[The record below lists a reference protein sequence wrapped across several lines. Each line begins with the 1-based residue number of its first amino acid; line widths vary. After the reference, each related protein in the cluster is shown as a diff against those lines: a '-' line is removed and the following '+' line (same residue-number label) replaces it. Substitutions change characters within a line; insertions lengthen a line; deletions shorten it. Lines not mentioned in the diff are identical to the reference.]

1 MKPFRVAFLCAV
13 AFVLV
18 AGAAHAQPYDF
29 YDPIGNDDLADCSF
43 LAGWAKDG
51 DTTLPIQVHIYKGGP
66 SWGGG
71 TYVTAVVANK
81 YRSDLPFTD
90 KNHGYRIP
98 TPSAFFTGCP
108 ETVYVHGIDVY
119 TNGNIVPGG
128 TNPLLGNTGKT
139 VLCGTQDPSC
149 FPDRDPPFQQ

>member
-1 MKPFRVAFLCAV
+1 MKSLRT
-13 AFVLV
+13 VLLV
-18 AGAAHAQPYDF
+18 GFALILATAAANAQPYDF
-29 YDPIGNDDLADCSF
+29 YDPVGTDDRADCSY

-51 DTTLPIQVHIYKGGP
+51 DTTLPIQVHVYKGGP

-71 TYVTAVVANK
+71 TYVTAVVANL
-81 YRSDLPFTD
+81 YRSGLPFTD

-108 ETVYVHGIDVY
+108 ETVYVHAIDVF
-119 TNGNIVPGG
+119 TDGTIVPGG
-128 TNPLLGNTGKT
+128 TNPLLSNTGKT
-139 VLCGTQDPSC
+139 ITCGTPDPSC